1 MRNRYYLRAL
11 LVLMLAGT
19 LVCCH
24 VEPNEDCDYGFKTGI
39 VVYAGAPEVD
49 GCGWEILV
57 DSVYYHPVNLD
68 VDYQV
73 NNLTVLLKYVSDPE
87 EFRCG
92 RGGITYP
99 SIRITEIKMNPQEV
113 VVINNDAWDKYSM
126 DPFRLDSVYIKG
138 DFLFMQVG
146 YSGGCSEHE
155 FDLLRLPP
163 NALEP
168 PPIELALSHNAN
180 GDACEAYLTRWL
192 VFSLV
197 PIREEGK
204 HEVKFLLRGSP
215 EMSAYFGTFVYK
227 Y

>member
-1 MRNRYYLRAL
+1 MRKRVIFSEILAL
-11 LVLMLAGT
+11 MILGT
-19 LVCCH
+19 LVSCH
-24 VEPNEDCDYGFKTGI
+24 VEPNENCDYGFKTGV

-49 GCGWEILV
+49 GCGWEVLI

-68 VDYQV
+68 TDFQM
-73 NNLTVLLKYVSDPE
+73 NSLIVLLKYVSDPE

-113 VVINNDAWDKYSM
+113 VTINKGEWDKYYM
-126 DPFRLDSVYIKG
+126 DPFRLDSAYVKG

-146 YSGGCSEHE
+146 FSGGCRDHE
-155 FDLLRLPP
+155 FNLLRLPP
-163 NALEP
+163 NVLDP
-168 PPIELALSHNAN
+168 PPIELALSHKSN
-180 GDACEAYLTRWL
+180 GDACEAYISRLL
-192 VFSLV
+192 VFSLM
-197 PIREEGK
+197 PLREKGT

-215 EMSAYFGTFVYK
+215 EMSAYFGTFIYK